1 MRGQVLDFS
10 AQTNA
15 GVVSGDDGNRYSF
28 ARVDWHV
35 SNAPRVG
42 MRVDFEPNGNTA
54 TGIYAVG
61 NAGAAVPSTTP
72 PSVAA
77 PAAAPRANSSA
88 STMGV
93 AGMIIGLPALI
104 LFWVPAFGWILMVA
118 GLGLSVAGLVMGK
131 QREEQVGFAKAGVVL
146 NSIALTITTF
156 VTTVAAIYTGF
167 LSKSVWG
174 LIEQWTGPI
183 SPVIKWFVG

>member
-118 GLGLSVAGLVMGK
+118 GLGLSVAALVMGK

-167 LSKSVWG
+167 LSKSIWG

>member
-15 GVVSGDDGNRYSF
+15 GVISGDDGQRYSF
-28 ARVDWHV
+28 ASVDWHA
-35 SNAPRVG
+35 SNAPQVS
-42 MRVDFEPNGNTA
+42 MRVDFEPSGNTA
-54 TGIYAVG
+54 TDIYAVG
-61 NAGAAVPSTTP
+61 SAGAAAPST
-72 PSVAA
+72 AA

-93 AGMIIGLPALI
+93 AGMIVGLPALI

-118 GLGLSVAGLVMGK
+118 GLGLSVAALVMGK
-131 QREEQVGFAKAGVVL
+131 QREEQVGFAKAGIVL

-156 VTTVAAIYTGF
+156 VTTVTAILTGF
-167 LSKSVWG
+167 LSKSIWG

-183 SPVIKWFVG
+183 SPVIKWFIA